1 MRHLASEIERALQSA
16 GEERRNV
23 ILAALAEVSALYLD
37 LKAAGGDDPVAPGS
51 SRAGS
56 WICQ

>member
-1 MRHLASEIERALQSA
+1 M

-37 LKAAGGDDPVAPGS
+37 PKAADGNNTVDPTRSRTGG
-51 SRAGS
+51 
-56 WICQ
+56 WIWQ